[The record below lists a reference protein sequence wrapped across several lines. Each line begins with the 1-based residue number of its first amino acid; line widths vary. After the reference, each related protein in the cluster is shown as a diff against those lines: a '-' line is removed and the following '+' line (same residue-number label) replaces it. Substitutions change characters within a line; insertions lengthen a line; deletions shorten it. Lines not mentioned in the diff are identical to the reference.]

1 MKINKFILILLSF
14 ILISGTNVYSQN
26 CYKEDY
32 GFDEAAEDGDNYYE
46 FEDGSYYGYAE
57 GGDTILIKTVL
68 YGRRKYKVFVNTLDN
83 LQIASWKIIENKKR
97 TELVKKTRNEK
108 YEYTYKTNDE
118 GEYISEDGTILDDF
132 GRKRDSN
139 GEVVKNNGRAVDFRI
154 VENRTVVSADTIF
167 SREVI
172 NEEIDFY
179 TGSDGSEMV
188 KKNKKAKSVVIKL
201 IFAPGEDGG
210 CYGVFIGNQR
220 SRSKKAGKN
229 W

>member
-1 MKINKFILILLSF
+1 MKINKLILILFSF
-14 ILISGTNVYSQN
+14 IFITSTNLYSQN
-26 CYKEDY
+26 CYREDY

-57 GGDTILIKTVL
+57 GGDTIMINTVL
-68 YGRRKYKVFVNTLDN
+68 YGKRKYKIFVKTLND
-83 LQIASWKIIENKKR
+83 LQIASWKIIQNKKS
-97 TELVKKTRNEK
+97 TTLIKKTRNEK
-108 YEYTYKTNDE
+108 YEYTYKLNDK
-118 GEYISEDGTILDDF
+118 GEYLSEDGKVLDEF
-132 GRKRDSN
+132 GRKKDKN
-139 GEVVKNNGRAVDFRI
+139 GEIIKENGRAVDFR
-154 VENRTVVSADTIF
+154 VVTNRVVVSADTIF

-172 NEEIDFY
+172 NEEIEIY
-179 TGSDGSEMV
+179 SGSEGSEMV

-201 IFAPGEDGG
+201 IFAEGETGG